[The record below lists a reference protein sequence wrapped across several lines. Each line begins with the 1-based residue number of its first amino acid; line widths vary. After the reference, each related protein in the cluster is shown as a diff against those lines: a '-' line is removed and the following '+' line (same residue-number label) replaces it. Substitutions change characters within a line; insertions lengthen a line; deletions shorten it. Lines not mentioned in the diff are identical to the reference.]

1 MLQPLHTAAA
11 CGTVHQQYRAS
22 DAEVAQARCAHG
34 RASTLAPSRREGCGE
49 GWFSGTFAFV
59 TQVYDMISKIRAR
72 PPVRLNEPD
81 TALAAHAALRPTCV
95 REVFL

>member
-22 DAEVAQARCAHG
+22 DAEVAQACCAHG
-34 RASTLAPSRREGCGE
+34 RASALAPSRREGCGK
-49 GWFSGTFAFV
+49 GWFSATFTFV
-59 TQVYDMISKIRAR
+59 ILDYDMISKIRAR
-72 PPVRLNEPD
+72 CPVRNNAAD

-95 REVFL
+95 REVFP